1 MGATNIDA
9 YLDNLDVGRRIAID
23 FGTEL
28 QLEIDGVAGRVRSEL
43 VGMEHGKYLVVKT
56 PTVAHLGGIGGK
68 LYAGNRVVVRY
79 VYGGS
84 VYGFETSVI
93 DAITTPVRVVFLTCP
108 KVVNERNIRSDRR
121 IETLLPA
128 SIVVGDQSAEGT
140 VTDISTSGCHFKTR
154 THKGEA
160 PLAVGS
166 KGDKEVELSVQLP
179 GVSGDLNLHGKVK
192 NVRKD
197 DATVEIGVAFA
208 DLDEDTRARIA
219 AYIELTD

>member
-1 MGATNIDA
+1 MGANVDA
-9 YLDNLDVGRRIAID
+9 YLDDLDVGGRIAID

-43 VGMEHGKYLVVKT
+43 VGMDHGKYLVVKT
-56 PTVAHLGGIGGK
+56 PTVAQLGGIGGK

-93 DAITTPVRVVFLTCP
+93 DAIAQPVRVVFLTCP
-108 KVVNERNIRSDRR
+108 KVVNERNIRSNRR

-128 SIVVGDQSAEGT
+128 RIDVDAQSLEGT
-140 VTDISTSGCHFKTR
+140 VTDISTSGCHFRIKAQ
-154 THKGEA
+154 KGATPFGGKNE
-160 PLAVGS
+160 V
-166 KGDKEVELSVQLP
+166 DKDIELSVQLP
-179 GVSGDLNLHGKVK
+179 GVSGELYLRGKLK
-192 NVRKD
+192 NVRREEG
-197 DATVEIGVAFA
+197 TVEAGIAFV
-208 DLDEDTRARIA
+208 DLDEETHSRIA

>member
-1 MGATNIDA
+1 MGANVDA
-9 YLDNLDVGRRIAID
+9 ILDDLDVGRRIAID

-43 VGMEHGKYLVVKT
+43 VGMEHGKYLIVKT

-93 DAITTPVRVVFLTCP
+93 DAIATPVRVVFLTCP
-108 KVVNERNIRSDRR
+108 KVVNERNIRSNRR

-128 SIVVGDQSAEGT
+128 RIALGDQTAEGT
-140 VTDISTSGCHFKTR
+140 VTDISTSGCHFRIKA
-154 THKGEA
+154 HKGAA
-160 PLAVGS
+160 PFAV
-166 KGDKEVELSVQLP
+166 KNMIDKDVELSVQLP
-179 GVSGDLNLHGKVK
+179 GVSGELSLLGKLK
-192 NVRKD
+192 NERKEEG
-197 DATVEIGVAFA
+197 TVELGIAFG
-208 DLDEDTRARIA
+208 DLDEQTQSRIA
-219 AYIELTD
+219 SYIELTD